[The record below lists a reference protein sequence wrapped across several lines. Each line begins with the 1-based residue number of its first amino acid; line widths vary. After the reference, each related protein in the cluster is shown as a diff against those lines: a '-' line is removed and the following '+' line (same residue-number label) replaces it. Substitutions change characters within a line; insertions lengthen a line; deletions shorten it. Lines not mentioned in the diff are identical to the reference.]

1 MKEKLTKEQEP
12 LTCEVVTI
20 AYKPVLE
27 VYTTDNQR
35 FWLPYGSSGDILV
48 SLQDIK
54 EGKNKILEAEA
65 LKILYS
71 NKLIDKEL

>member
-12 LTCEVVTI
+12 FICEVETM

-35 FWLPYGSSGDILV
+35 FWLPIGSSGDILV

-54 EGKNKILEAEA
+54 KGENKILESEA
-65 LKILYS
+65 LKILYN